1 MNEDILKYV
10 ATKHD
15 LEELAIVLRDEFRQ
29 SHDQVLS
36 RLDKIITTV
45 ERLDQER
52 LFTFEYVKRL
62 EGEVEKIETEVD
74 KSRKDLDHIKDILKI
89 S

>member
-15 LEELAIVLRDEFRQ
+15 LEDLRDEFRQ
-29 SHDQVLS
+29 SHNELLTRMNEMMAVLQ
-36 RLDKIITTV
+36 RV
-45 ERLDQER
+45 DQER
-52 LFTFEYVKRL
+52 VFTFEYIKR
-62 EGEVEKIETEVD
+62 VEAEVD
-74 KSRKDLDHIKDILKI
+74 KNRKDIDHIKDILKI

>member
-15 LEELAIVLRDEFRQ
+15 LEELGLVLRDEFRQ
-29 SHDQVLS
+29 TQDVILT
-36 RLDKIITTV
+36 RLDEIVTTV
-45 ERLDQER
+45 RRLDQER
-52 LFTFEYVKRL
+52 VFTFEYIKR
-62 EGEVEKIETEVD
+62 VEAEVD
-74 KSRKDLDHIKDILKI
+74 KNRKDIDHIKDILKI

>member
-1 MNEDILKYV
+1 MNEDVLKYV

-15 LEELAIVLRDEFRQ
+15 LEELGITLRDEFRQ
-29 SHDQVLS
+29 SQSEVLS
-36 RLDKIITTV
+36 RLDKIVTTV

-62 EGEVEKIETEVD
+62 EGKVDKIETEVD
-74 KSRKDLDHIKDILKI
+74 KSRKDIDHIKDILKI
-89 S
+89 V